1 MTAAGG
7 DLAARTDRFEPPAG
21 FEPLAHVRPGDVVMA
36 TASSVLVGRGVAA
49 RLALPAGSAGAG
61 GGGVAAALAAIPC
74 EDGVRRPGSGPLA
87 FGALPFDRRH
97 PCELV
102 VPRTVVVCGPD
113 GCWLTSLST
122 APVPPPSPD
131 DALAAW
137 LAPTGPP
144 AGGTL
149 PRSDGSAA
157 ATGAEFAAMVA
168 TAVDRIRHG
177 HLAKVV
183 LARGI
188 DVELAS
194 PVVPA
199 RLLPRWL
206 ALEPACTVFAMPVDG
221 GTFTGASP
229 ELLVS
234 RRGDRVTSRPL
245 AGTARGDG
253 AAGLPASAKDV
264 AEHRLVVDEIAAAL
278 GPVCTSLHV
287 PASPALV
294 RLHSVAHLGTSIT
307 GVLSGD
313 RGRDGP
319 ADALDLVAL
328 LHPTPA
334 VGGVPRAAALA
345 LIAELEPA
353 GRGPYAGPVGWID
366 AGGDGDWVVGIRA
379 AWTADGGRRARLV
392 AGAGIVAAS
401 EPAAERRETDLKLD
415 AVLDAL
421 SEPEPAGARSAG

>member
-1 MTAAGG
+1 
-7 DLAARTDRFEPPAG
+7 
-21 FEPLAHVRPGDVVMA
+21 
-36 TASSVLVGRGVAA
+36 
-49 RLALPAGSAGAG
+49 
-61 GGGVAAALAAIPC
+61 
-74 EDGVRRPGSGPLA
+74 
-87 FGALPFDRRH
+87 
-97 PCELV
+97 
-102 VPRTVVVCGPD
+102 
-113 GCWLTSLST
+113 
-122 APVPPPSPD
+122 
-131 DALAAW
+131 
-137 LAPTGPP
+137 
-144 AGGTL
+144 
-149 PRSDGSAA
+149 
-157 ATGAEFAAMVA
+157 MVA

-253 AAGLPASAKDV
+253 GAGLPASAKDV
-264 AEHRLVVDEIAAAL
+264 AEHRLVVDADRGRPGA
-278 GPVCTSLHV
+278 GVHV
-287 PASPALV
+287 PARAGAPALV

-379 AWTADGGRRARLV
+379 GVDGRRRPRGPGWWPAPVSWPPPSRRPSDARPTSSWTPSSTPSPSPNRP
-392 AGAGIVAAS
+392 APAQPADRAATAS
-401 EPAAERRETDLKLD
+401 TAAATA
-415 AVLDAL
+415 AVR
-421 SEPEPAGARSAG
+421 PGG